1 MFSDNNPRP
10 QQKGC
15 QRGPDCLHEGCA
27 FHTWSYLA
35 PEAFVIVDASL
46 LFETVVHLYFGDPLT
61 LVFLLFLWSFF
72 SFEGHSFFCL
82 RVSPW
87 LALCL
92 SQHSPYGVS
101 FMLLAFTIMNVL
113 LTPRVKS
120 PAHFSLQNPRLIY
133 SIISRIIL
141 NPYPIAYKKSIF
153 PNSSLWHS
161 TWHKLGA
168 QMFFVNICI
177 RVACFLDQLHQTVNI
192 LWARIASFSK
202 PVSSPASSIVSVT

>member
-1 MFSDNNPRP
+1 MSERSWLSAWRLCF
-10 QQKGC
+10 
-15 QRGPDCLHEGCA
+15 
-27 FHTWSYLA
+27 SYLILFGPWSICHSWCLPA
-35 PEAFVIVDASL
+35 LWNSCSPLFWGPTDFGFLAFSL
-46 LFETVVHLYFGDPLT
+46 I
-61 LVFLLFLWSFF
+61 LLFLWRTL
-72 SFEGHSFFCL
+72 FFCL

-168 QMFFVNICI
+168 QMFFVDICI